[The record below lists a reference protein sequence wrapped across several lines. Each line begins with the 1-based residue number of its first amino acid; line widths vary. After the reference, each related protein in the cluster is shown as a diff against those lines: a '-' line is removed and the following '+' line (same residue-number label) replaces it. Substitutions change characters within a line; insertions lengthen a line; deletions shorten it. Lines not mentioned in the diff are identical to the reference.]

1 MKTISLKKVSALAVA
16 SLGFGLLSVVPA
28 QAAGIVNT
36 DIAATGTAGTD
47 GNYVVAGTA
56 ATVIETVTAA
66 APLTFGFKITDPSGN
81 ASYIATGS
89 TNATVGTLSAIA
101 SKATTLTF
109 ATTFLTTTGKWVVQ
123 AVSDTVAADI
133 DSPAEIDTALGTTGN
148 IETSNF
154 FVYKTTPS
162 YSGGTARVVTAATAV
177 SQDVNGTA
185 TLNIVS
191 DDTSASYTVTTTGV
205 GSMTSA
211 FGNNAG
217 KTSTA
222 LTATTGDTV
231 TFNNGTNAAGGVTWT
246 PNVKKKSFL
255 QVQVSAAVAGATVV
269 SVTPLNSSGTPGTPV
284 TASVTWGATPAPG
297 TQYSTVYL
305 NAGTTQATS
314 ANDDTVAG
322 VNCAKTVA
330 TQCANIAFALADA
343 AGNAISGQP
352 LTVTMTG
359 PGTIGLD
366 VSNAAA
372 GSLTYTTA
380 SQGRGL
386 SSTAMTGAVGAIAIW
401 PDGTAGTATITIA
414 SGTTTIGSKSVTFYG
429 SAAKITA
436 TQNYSIA
443 RASAAGAELGS
454 SLTNTSATTGYVA
467 AVSLL
472 VADSGG
478 NAVPTAPSC
487 KIADT
492 SVIASC
498 TIAADNDATYGAGLG
513 YYNASVTSSPNG
525 VSGKS
530 TTVIFR
536 ILNSDGLTYTESSPV
551 TFTLGGSIV
560 TTSVTLDKTSYA
572 AGDPMVLTVTAKDSA
587 GNPSYD
593 GQAILGSIG
602 INKTQGGSLPAVTKV
617 FAKGKYATSATAPTL
632 FAPVAPGSFTISG
645 VSVATVAAPLGVA
658 YSVSASVTDANSG
671 LLTQIDALNAKI
683 VALNALIAKIMKKLG
698 VK

>member
-1 MKTISLKKVSALAVA
+1 VKTISLKKVSAVAVA
-16 SLGFGLLSVVPA
+16 ALAIGTFTAIAPA
-28 QAAGIVNT
+28 NAALT
-36 DIAATGTAGTD
+36 IAANQALTGTAGTS

-56 ATVIETVTAA
+56 ATIVNTESTTTAA
-66 APLTFGFKITDPSGN
+66 TSGAFKITNPSGTV
-81 ASYIATGS
+81 YYVGS
-89 TNATVGTLSAIA
+89 DYANATVGTSVTAA
-101 SKATTLTF
+101 RVTTLTL
-109 ATTFLTTTGKWVVQ
+109 ATTFLSVTGKYTVASALGLAADLNTLDLVTTGTAAGT
-123 AVSDTVAADI
+123 AV
-133 DSPAEIDTALGTTGN
+133 
-148 IETSNF
+148 TSSF

-191 DDTSASYTVTTTGV
+191 DDTSASYTVTTSGV
-205 GSMTSA
+205 GSMTTA

-231 TFNNGTNAAGGVTWT
+231 TFNNGTTAAGGVTWT
-246 PNVKKKSFL
+246 PAVARKSFL

-284 TASVTWGATPAPG
+284 TASVTWGATPAAG

-314 ANDDTVAG
+314 GNDDTVSG
-322 VNCAKTVA
+322 VSCAKTVA

-343 AGNAISGQP
+343 AGNAISGQA

-429 SAAKITA
+429 SASKITA

-443 RASAAGAELGS
+443 RASAAGAELGN

-472 VADSGG
+472 VTDGT
-478 NAVPTAPSC
+478 NAVPSAPSC

-492 SVIASC
+492 AVIASC

-530 TTVIFR
+530 TTVTFR
-536 ILNSDGLTYTESSPV
+536 ILNSDGLTYTTSDPV

-560 TTSVTLDKTSYA
+560 STSVTLDKTSYA
-572 AGDPMVLTVTAKDSA
+572 AGDPMVLTVTTKDSA

-632 FAPVAPGSFTISG
+632 FAPVATGAFTISG
-645 VSVATVAAPLGVA
+645 VSVGTTAAPLGVA